1 MPSVF
6 AHRGLHLIER
16 ENTPEA
22 FSAAVAL
29 GVDGVELDVR
39 RSLDGALVV
48 HHDPS
53 VGGLVIAQTLARDL
67 PSHVAALDEVMEHLR
82 GVRVNVEIKN
92 IRDPSEPTYD
102 ETGDFARQVLA
113 FLDEGDWSES
123 VIVSCFDLATCIQVR
138 AIDEAVSVGWLWWDV
153 EPSHALAAAGA
164 ARLNAVHPHYSL
176 VDGALVR
183 RARDLGLDTN
193 VWTVN
198 RDDDIKAMVSHGVS
212 SIITD
217 DPALAL
223 AILGERP

>member
-16 ENTPEA
+16 ENTPGA

-39 RSLDGALVV
+39 RSVDGALVV

-67 PSHVAALDEVMEHLR
+67 PAHVAPLDEAMEHLR
-82 GVRVNVEIKN
+82 GVQVNVEIKN
-92 IRDPSEPTYD
+92 IQDPSEPTYD
-102 ETGDFARQVLA
+102 ETGDFARQVLR
-113 FLDEGDWSES
+113 FLDEGGWTAS
-123 VIVSCFDLATCIQVR
+123 VIVSCFDLATCALVR
-138 AIDEAVSVGWLWWDV
+138 EIDEALSVGWLWWDV
-153 EPSHALAAAGA
+153 EPSRALVAACE
-164 ARLNAVHPHYSL
+164 ARLSAVHPHYSL
-176 VDGALVR
+176 VDKSLVR
-183 RARDLGLDTN
+183 RARELGLDTN

-198 RDDDIKAMVSHGVS
+198 RDDDIKAMASHGVS

-223 AILGERP
+223 AIVGEGL